1 MFDLLGRSKEMVGAE
16 GSEELSDDDSENEE
30 SIGWKVNNTWLH

>member
-1 MFDLLGRSKEMVGAE
+1 MVGRSKEVVGAE

-30 SIGWKVNNTWLH
+30 LIG